1 MDHDQRF
8 KHLIQ
13 LFFLE
18 FLQLFFKN
26 WAERLDAAKVEWL
39 DKEVFIDPPEG
50 ERRILDLD
58 GKLPTKA
65 AVPGQRPGETESW
78 LALVHIEI
86 ESPDRVAPLRS
97 RMFDAYWQLRRKH
110 RLPVLPIGLY
120 LQVGL
125 DGIGVDCFEEYFWE
139 LRTVRSE
146 YLYVG
151 LPGLDAI
158 EYVQGANWLG
168 VALAALMRI
177 PKDKVAW
184 LGAEALR
191 RLTEA
196 ALSEQKR
203 FLLGECVQAY
213 LPLDAEQQRE
223 FQRLVATEHYK
234 GVQAMNMTSFEKGRL
249 AAIHELL
256 EEKFGPLPSQVVERL
271 ERLPPERLI
280 ALGRA
285 LLRANSLREL
295 GLED

>member
-13 LFFLE
+13 VFFLE
-18 FLQLFFKN
+18 FLELFFKN
-26 WAERLDAAKVEWL
+26 WAERLDGAKVEWL

-50 ERRILDLD
+50 ERRILDLV

-168 VALAALMRI
+168 AALAALMRI

-184 LGAEALR
+184 LGGPAAPHGSTPIGAKAVPARRMRAGLPAAGCGAAARIPTAGGDGAL
-191 RLTEA
+191 
-196 ALSEQKR
+196 
-203 FLLGECVQAY
+203 
-213 LPLDAEQQRE
+213 QRSTGNE
-223 FQRLVATEHYK
+223 YDIVRKGQTCHY
-234 GVQAMNMTSFEKGRL
+234 
-249 AAIHELL
+249 
-256 EEKFGPLPSQVVERL
+256 P
-271 ERLPPERLI
+271 
-280 ALGRA
+280 
-285 LLRANSLREL
+285 
-295 GLED
+295 